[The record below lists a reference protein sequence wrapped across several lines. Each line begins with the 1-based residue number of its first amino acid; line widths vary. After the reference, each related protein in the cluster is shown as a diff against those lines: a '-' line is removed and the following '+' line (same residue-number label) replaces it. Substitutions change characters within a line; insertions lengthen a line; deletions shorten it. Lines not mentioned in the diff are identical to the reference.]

1 MAGDEL
7 GVRMSNDNKKHRDR
21 SLEIGNRG
29 DGKGSGTRDV
39 KRIMSKGWVNVQV
52 S

>member
-1 MAGDEL
+1 MTRMAGDEL

-29 DGKGSGTRDV
+29 DGKGSGIF
-39 KRIMSKGWVNVQV
+39 RILICI
-52 S
+52 